1 MSVANTAQSIAITKQ
16 MKGGKAVTQESVRNR
31 LIKYIAEKGVKL
43 VFISR
48 KIDVPDYLM
57 AKFKTAKR
65 ELWQESLD
73 RLDEFLKAEN
83 Y

>member
-1 MSVANTAQSIAITKQ
+1 M
-16 MKGGKAVTQESVRNR
+16 TQESVRNR
-31 LIKYIAEKGVKL
+31 LIRYIEEKGVKL
-43 VFISR
+43 IFISR

-65 ELWQESLD
+65 ELWNESLE
-73 RLDEFLKAEN
+73 RLDQFLTGEN

>member
-1 MSVANTAQSIAITKQ
+1 M
-16 MKGGKAVTQESVRNR
+16 TQESVRNR
-31 LIKYIAEKGVKL
+31 LCKYIEEKGVKL

-48 KIDVPDYLM
+48 KVGVPDYLM

-65 ELWQESLD
+65 ELWNESLLE
-73 RLDEFLKAEN
+73 LDKFLSAEN

>member
-1 MSVANTAQSIAITKQ
+1 MSALVTTAPSTE
-16 MKGGKAVTQESVRNR
+16 KGDFCNMTQESVRNR
-31 LIKYIAEKGVKL
+31 LIRYIEEKGVKL
-43 VFISR
+43 IFISR

-65 ELWQESLD
+65 ELWNESLE
-73 RLDEFLKAEN
+73 RLDQFLTGEN